1 MAPEKPPS
9 QQAPGKIGLYPTQ
22 YLGLSVSALSTP
34 NSLSN
39 YFAVDHLF
47 FDLPLAARIK
57 QPLEGAPSVDSD
69 KQQGGGRS
77 L

>member
-1 MAPEKPPS
+1 MAPEKPPP

-22 YLGLSVSALSTP
+22 YLGLSVTALSTP

-47 FDLPLAARIK
+47 FDLSLAARIK
-57 QPLEGAPSVDSD
+57 HTLEGALSVDSD
-69 KQQGGGRS
+69 KTTGRR
-77 L
+77 